1 MANEP
6 IQGLPYPE
14 LTGAP
19 PNVPEHIKAL
29 ADAVAPRTVMRFASL
44 AARDAALPTPVD
56 GMVCYVAADNGY
68 YVRVGG
74 AWRVLWQD
82 TGWVPL
88 VSGSG
93 DSTGLAVR
101 RVGSEVTLRGEVW
114 GVTAGATLFTL
125 DAQFRP
131 TVRKAYLAVRAGSGT
146 AALVGDARVYIQTSG
161 EVRLHNLNSM
171 PTLSPG
177 IDISQTWLV

>member
-14 LTGAP
+14 LTGVP

-44 AARDAALPTPVD
+44 AARDAALPSPVD

-68 YVRVGG
+68 YARVGG

-82 TGWVPL
+82 TGWVDLTL
-88 VSGSG
+88 VNGWTVAGGLIPRVRRIGREVHMEGRVTGGSAGLIATLPSGMAPGQVLTRTVVNGSHSPSPAFTTLSIS
-93 DSTGLAVR
+93 STG
-101 RVGSEVTLRGEVW
+101 
-114 GVTAGATLFTL
+114 
-125 DAQFRP
+125 
-131 TVRKAYLAVRAGSGT
+131 TVSANTGT
-146 AALVGDARVYIQTSG
+146 TPNLVENWV
-161 EVRLHNLNSM
+161 V
-171 PTLSPG
+171 
-177 IDISQTWLV
+177 

>member
-14 LTGAP
+14 LTGVP

-68 YVRVGG
+68 YARVGG
-74 AWRVLWQD
+74 QWRRVLSDTDWQPLTLQNGWATASGLTPRVRLLD
-82 TGWVPL
+82 GLVHLTGRV
-88 VSGSG
+88 
-93 DSTGLAVR
+93 TG
-101 RVGSEVTLRGEVW
+101 G
-114 GVTAGATLFTL
+114 TAGAVAMLPAGMWPDQTMTPAVVNGGHTGSPAFT
-125 DAQFRP
+125 
-131 TVRKAYLAVRAGSGT
+131 
-146 AALVGDARVYIQTSG
+146 
-161 EVRLHNLNSM
+161 
-171 PTLSPG
+171 TLS
-177 IDISQTWLV
+177 ISPSGLISANTGTSPNLVVPPYPPAPPA